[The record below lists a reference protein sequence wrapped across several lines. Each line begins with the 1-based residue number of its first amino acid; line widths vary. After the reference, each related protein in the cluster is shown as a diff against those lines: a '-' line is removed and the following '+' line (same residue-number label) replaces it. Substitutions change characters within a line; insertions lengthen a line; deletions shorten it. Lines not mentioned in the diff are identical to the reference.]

1 MTSMQRFDPLRE
13 MPGLRRMMGRPFF
26 AGAGRSWGD
35 PPAAGDEPAA
45 TAWPIPMDV
54 QRNDRQLTV
63 AATLPGFDKADV
75 DVTISPDRVLSI
87 KASRQTEAEAEHQGD
102 ECEYKYL
109 MRERRT
115 GSFQRALRLPADLD
129 LEQAAVA
136 LNNGVLT
143 VTLPVAETAQT
154 RRLTIGGD
162 GG

>member
-26 AGAGRSWGD
+26 AGA
-35 PPAAGDEPAA
+35 EPAA

-63 AATLPGFDKADV
+63 AATLPGFDKDDV
-75 DVTISPDRVLSI
+75 DVSISPDRVLSI
-87 KASRQTEAEAEHQGD
+87 KASRQTETEHQGD